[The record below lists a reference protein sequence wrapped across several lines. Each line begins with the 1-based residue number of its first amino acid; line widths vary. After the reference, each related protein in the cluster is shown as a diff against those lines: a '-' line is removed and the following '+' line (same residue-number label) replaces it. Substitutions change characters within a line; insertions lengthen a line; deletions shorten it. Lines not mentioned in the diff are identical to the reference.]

1 MSEICVVIV
10 SPDDIGTTQ
19 VYLEVVTTENPDG
32 VGSEASKRL
41 YPQIYNCVSDVRS
54 VMCTVSTA

>member
-1 MSEICVVIV
+1 MSETCVIIV

-32 VGSEASKRL
+32 VGSEASKINR
-41 YPQIYNCVSDVRS
+41 VSDLSCVL
-54 VMCTVSTA
+54 

>member
-1 MSEICVVIV
+1 MVGFEQTTYAIPEGAMSETCVIIV

-32 VGSEASKRL
+32 VGSEASKIVPSNL
-41 YPQIYNCVSDVRS
+41 
-54 VMCTVSTA
+54 

>member
-32 VGSEASKRL
+32 VGSEASKIVPSNL
-41 YPQIYNCVSDVRS
+41 CIG
-54 VMCTVSTA
+54 